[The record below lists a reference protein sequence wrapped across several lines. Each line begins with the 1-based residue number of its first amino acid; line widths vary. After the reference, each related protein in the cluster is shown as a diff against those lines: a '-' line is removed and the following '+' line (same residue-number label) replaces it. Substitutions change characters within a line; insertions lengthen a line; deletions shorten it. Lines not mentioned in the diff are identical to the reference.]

1 VSGSSRL
8 ESGVQG
14 ASVAARGLRFRA
26 AFQGRL
32 SSSRAITIR

>member
-1 VSGSSRL
+1 VSSSPGL

-14 ASVAARGLRFRA
+14 ASVAACKA
-26 AFQGRL
+26 AVQGRL